1 MATILLEFAVTVV
14 PTMIGFTFAEYAV
27 PLLAMVYSLAAILS
41 ALSWFHAKEFIHK
54 HCRKE
59 KMNQL
64 LGKELPFLTNF
75 RAQIMIST
83 YDVGTSFAMLCCG
96 ADF

>member
-1 MATILLEFAVTVV
+1 MKQILLEFAVTVV
-14 PTMIGFTFAEYAV
+14 PTMIGFTFTEYAV
-27 PLLAMVYSLAAILS
+27 PLLAMVYCFAALLC
-41 ALSWFHAKEFIHK
+41 ALSRVHANASMHK

-75 RAQIMIST
+75 RAQIMLST
-83 YDVGTSFAMLCCG
+83 YVVVAVVVRMVVQ
-96 ADF
+96 